1 MKLDPGVVIVD
12 LRKVFFN
19 ISNFFANYF
28 SHIKKIRLWQD
39 AKIVANYHSFCYCLI
54 VTQKNGRDPPKA
66 PSILQK
72 QMYKTSKHILM
83 ILQFQVFS
91 NDYKEKILD
100 NYDTFD
106 YTCPK
111 CGARARFHRHG
122 IYLRWT
128 AYLSA
133 QGKILFEPLDIL
145 RLKCQSCNSTHCIL
159 PADIIPFQVYSLPVV
174 LFLCEQ
180 ILIKKESLRQ
190 TQRKTGCTMQS
201 IYQKL
206 SLLIQS
212 LILIELYLR
221 QVSLY
226 TASIPVSPEKALF
239 FLLLPTTDLCAY
251 FHCHG
256 QPLFLNRQNTL
267 AYPLYFAAAN
277 A

>member
-1 MKLDPGVVIVD
+1 MVMDFLCTISVD

-28 SHIKKIRLWQD
+28 SYIKKIRLWQD
-39 AKIVANYHSFCYCLI
+39 AKIVANYHSLCYCLI

-106 YTCPK
+106 YICPK

-122 IYLRWT
+122 SYLRWT
-128 AYLSA
+128 AYLSVH
-133 QGKILFEPLDIL
+133 GEILFEPLDIL

-159 PADIIPFQVYSLPVV
+159 PA
-174 LFLCEQ
+174 E
-180 ILIKKESLRQ
+180 KKASLRH

-221 QVSLY
+221 QVSLSDDGFSCPS
-226 TASIPVSPEKALF
+226 TALATGLGIPLLINVVAAL
-239 FLLLPTTDLCAY
+239 
-251 FHCHG
+251 
-256 QPLFLNRQNTL
+256 
-267 AYPLYFAAAN
+267 
-277 A
+277 